1 MSILIKGMKIK
12 AGTTLTVIEDG
23 NGLYLHDTRRD
34 KCYLVQ
40 EIPTHGRLIDADALG
55 IGKAKRE
62 VFDVP
67 EYADGWNSAVKLI
80 YDAPTI
86 IESEE

>member
-1 MSILIKGMKIK
+1 MGVYIKGIEIK
-12 AGTTLTVIEDG
+12 AGTTLTVIEDE
-23 NGLYLHDTRRD
+23 NGLYLHDTRRG

-40 EIPTHGRLIDADALG
+40 EILPHGRLIDADALG
-55 IGKAKRE
+55 IGKANRE

-80 YDAPTI
+80 YDAPTV